1 MYVFTFSDGREWTT
15 GSPAVSTVF
24 NQSGTMYV
32 NVTATNLGKQ
42 IRMVVAILF
51 GTIQVHVTHYTIQ
64 CMIFGSKYFCIAHSQ
79 EFILKKTCKKSF

>member
-1 MYVFTFSDGREWTT
+1 MYVFTFSDGTEWTT

-32 NVTATNLGKQ
+32 NVTATNLGKP

-51 GTIQVHVTHYTIQ
+51 GTNTSSCNPFYYDIW
-64 CMIFGSKYFCIAHSQ
+64 FK
-79 EFILKKTCKKSF
+79 ILLYCTFTVVRNL